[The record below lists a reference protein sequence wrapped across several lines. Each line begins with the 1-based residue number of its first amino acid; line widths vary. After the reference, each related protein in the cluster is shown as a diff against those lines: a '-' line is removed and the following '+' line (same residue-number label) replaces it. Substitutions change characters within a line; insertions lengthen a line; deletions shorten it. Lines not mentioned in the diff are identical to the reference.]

1 MNIKILNTQKSY
13 LVIFIILFLSMSSYA
28 QKGWEVGGWVGTS
41 QYYGDLNNR
50 INIQDP
56 GIALG
61 LLGRY
66 NFNHRV
72 SWRGGLSFGRVG
84 ADDATSD
91 NNFNRNR
98 NLNFQSN
105 LFDFSSGL
113 EFNFFPYL
121 HGSTDR
127 YYTPYI
133 FAGLNIFRFNPTTE
147 LNDQTYNLQE
157 YGTEGQSLGS
167 EYGLING
174 GFLLGGGFKW
184 DINYDWSFNVEIS
197 YRSLWTDYLDDVS
210 TVYPDFDLLTNQRG
224 EIAAQLS
231 DRSLVEGIGVL
242 GRQRGDSTN
251 NDRYVFFSFGI
262 MKYFGRLECPAISD
276 F

>member
-1 MNIKILNTQKSY
+1 MNIKILNTLSSFLTLA
-13 LVIFIILFLSMSSYA
+13 LVLILSMSCSA
-28 QKGWEVGGWVGTS
+28 QKGWEVGGWIGAS
-41 QYYGDLNNR
+41 QYYGDLNDG
-50 INIQDP
+50 INVKDP
-56 GIALG
+56 GLALG
-61 LLGRY
+61 FLGRY

-72 SWRGGLSFGRVG
+72 SWRAGLSYGRVG
-84 ADDATSD
+84 ADDASSD

-98 NLNFQSN
+98 NLSFQSN
-105 LFDFSSGL
+105 LFDLSTAF
-113 EFNFFPYL
+113 EFNFFPYI
-121 HGSTDR
+121 HGSDDR

-133 FAGLNIFRFNPTTE
+133 FAGLNIFRFNPTTNLDDE
-147 LNDQTYNLQE
+147 TYNLQE

-210 TVYPDFDLLTNQRG
+210 TVYPDLDLITSQRG
-224 EIAAQLS
+224 EIAARLS
-231 DRSLVEGIGVL
+231 DRSLVEGIGVQ
-242 GRQRGDSTN
+242 GRQRGNSTN
-251 NDRYVFFSFGI
+251 NDRYVFLSIGI

-276 F
+276 L